1 MPSGTKPKS
10 AESWDEALKAS
21 RQGEVARARE
31 ICAIISAQAHPF
43 AGSPEYL
50 LGRCLAE
57 AERGLEEAI
66 ELLTHVT
73 QVNPK
78 HILAPQVLALALMR
92 AGREGEAA
100 GHLKRTGLPHNLDL
114 LAQMALT
121 METRRR
127 PLPESPPERWPVWP
141 DGDAMPSTGSP
152 ETAAG
157 PPDSKPRDLES
168 PEASESSDD
177 PSREAPGGLE
187 PVEMPPPIR
196 LTRSRNRKMAKKVGG
211 LERLF
216 SDRKFLDL
224 AREVAILI
232 REGPISSDLH
242 LIAGLTCLE
251 AGDASGA
258 RFHLASALEMKP
270 ENLLAR
276 TFLGRVYW
284 RYGWND
290 LATDLWRSLP
300 VEGPDDSGRHYHL
313 ALAHEAEGRRIE
325 ALEAMNVALS
335 DFFIETRE
343 FFIELAYLRWMESA
357 QSPQAKA
364 SPS

>member
-31 ICAIISAQAHPF
+31 ICEAISGLADAFPG
-43 AGSPEYL
+43 APEYL
-50 LGRCLAE
+50 LGCCLTE
-57 AERGLEEAI
+57 AESGLEEAI

-157 PPDSKPRDLES
+157 PPDSKPQDLES
-168 PEASESSDD
+168 RESSDD
-177 PSREAPGGLE
+177 PSQVPSPSLE

-211 LERLF
+211 LECLF

-224 AREVAILI
+224 AKEVATLMQ
-232 REGPISSDLH
+232 EGPISSDLH

-313 ALAHEAEGRRIE
+313 ALAHESGGRRTQ

-357 QSPQAKA
+357 QSPQPKEN
-364 SPS
+364 PS